1 MVLHHGHYRVR
12 KKTNALSI
20 YKLFRIF
27 STYDLNLRIEYVF
40 HIFYLGLIKQAPFHS
55 GISRNEDM
63 SNQNF
68 KDSKDNTSRRHWGN
82 AIRKLFYNSNGAS
95 LMIEEGS
102 NPIIFSLND
111 PHHDGL
117 CIGTR

>member
-1 MVLHHGHYRVR
+1 MSVI
-12 KKTNALSI
+12 S
-20 YKLFRIF
+20 
-27 STYDLNLRIEYVF
+27 
-40 HIFYLGLIKQAPFHS
+40 FYLGLIKQAPFHS

-68 KDSKDNTSRRHWGN
+68 KNSEDNTSRRHWGN
-82 AIRKLFYNSNGAS
+82 AIRKLFFNSNGVS

-102 NPIIFSLND
+102 NPILFSLND

-117 CIGTR
+117 CIGTRYSHTKILSKKCISYPSYKYSLNVLC

>member
-1 MVLHHGHYRVR
+1 M
-12 KKTNALSI
+12 SFI
-20 YKLFRIF
+20 
-27 STYDLNLRIEYVF
+27 S
-40 HIFYLGLIKQAPFHS
+40 FYLGLIKQAPFHS

-68 KDSKDNTSRRHWGN
+68 KNSEDNTSRRHWGN
-82 AIRKLFYNSNGAS
+82 AIRKLFFNSNGVS

-102 NPIIFSLND
+102 NPILFSLND

>member
-1 MVLHHGHYRVR
+1 MSY
-12 KKTNALSI
+12 I
-20 YKLFRIF
+20 LF
-27 STYDLNLRIEYVF
+27 E
-40 HIFYLGLIKQAPFHS
+40 LGLIKQAPFHS
-55 GISRNEDM
+55 GLSTNEDM
-63 SNQNF
+63 SKQRF
-68 KDSKDNTSRRHWGN
+68 KDIMDDNRHWGN
-82 AIRKLFYNSNGAS
+82 AIRKLFYNSNGVS